1 MSPDRPLRLDLV
13 RGQLQPQ
20 AVGVLEVDRLRDD
33 VVLELE
39 RDPAAPEI
47 VLGAVEVLAIDAKR
61 DMAQPDS
68 GIAVWLRLQ
77 RESASVGHERD
88 RRVTPCVSVLALE
101 SENVSVPAVRGLL
114 VGDAQR
120 DVIQALYVKGHG

>member
-1 MSPDRPLRLDLV
+1 VSPDRPLRLDLV